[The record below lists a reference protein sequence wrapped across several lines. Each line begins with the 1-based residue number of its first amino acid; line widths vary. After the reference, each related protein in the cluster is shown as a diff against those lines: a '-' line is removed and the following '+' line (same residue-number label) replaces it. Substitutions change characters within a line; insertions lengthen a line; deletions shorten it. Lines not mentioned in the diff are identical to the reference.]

1 MRYLTLS
8 AAVLAAI
15 ASLTTPAFA
24 EGEHKIVDE
33 PLELTIQMNHARY
46 PRYQEDWPVEK
57 RHYSKNRTN

>member
-24 EGEHKIVDE
+24 EGEHKIVQLIPLRDE
-33 PLELTIQMNHARY
+33 N
-46 PRYQEDWPVEK
+46 
-57 RHYSKNRTN
+57 